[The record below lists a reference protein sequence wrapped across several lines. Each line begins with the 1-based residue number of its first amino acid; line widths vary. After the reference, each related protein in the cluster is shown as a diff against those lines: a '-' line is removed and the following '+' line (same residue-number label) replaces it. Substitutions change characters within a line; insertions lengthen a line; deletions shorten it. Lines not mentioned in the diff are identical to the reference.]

1 MEELSQMSPDEFI
14 KTLEKTISE
23 KSKGDGDAIRH
34 LEAEELADEN
44 QLSEEDTPNHP
55 VDTRY
60 IYYILQFSQLEEVIR
75 FTKTVHY
82 AVETSELYKMDGIY
96 YLTVLIDLKGARKII
111 QVGSWQPCVNMRKI
125 QILLE
130 LSSRNMVIS
139 CSFQM
144 LFTNFKRL
152 IWYDYF
158 SITIY
163 PGPDCNFFDQFDS
176 NSLCEVIGL

>member
-60 IYYILQFSQLEEVIR
+60 IYISSSF
-75 FTKTVHY
+75 
-82 AVETSELYKMDGIY
+82 
-96 YLTVLIDLKGARKII
+96 
-111 QVGSWQPCVNMRKI
+111 
-125 QILLE
+125 
-130 LSSRNMVIS
+130 LS
-139 CSFQM
+139 
-144 LFTNFKRL
+144 
-152 IWYDYF
+152 
-158 SITIY
+158 
-163 PGPDCNFFDQFDS
+163 
-176 NSLCEVIGL
+176 